1 MENQKFT
8 YEINKL
14 KYQNDEKD
22 KEILKLKR
30 NMEDIHLEL
39 KKIKEQQTEEE

>member
-14 KYQNDEKD
+14 KYQIDEKD
-22 KEILKLKR
+22 KEILKLKK
-30 NMEDIHLEL
+30 NMEDIHIEL
-39 KKIKEQQTEEE
+39 KKIKEKQTEEE

>member
-14 KYQNDEKD
+14 KYQIDEKD
-22 KEILKLKR
+22 KEILKLKK
-30 NMEDIHLEL
+30 NMEDIHIEL
-39 KKIKEQQTEEE
+39 KKIKEK